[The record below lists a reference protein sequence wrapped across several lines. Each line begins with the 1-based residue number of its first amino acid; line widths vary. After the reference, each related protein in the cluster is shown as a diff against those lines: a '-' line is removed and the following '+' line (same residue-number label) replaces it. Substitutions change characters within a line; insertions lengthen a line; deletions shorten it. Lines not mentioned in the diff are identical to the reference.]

1 MTTRRL
7 PGRPKGLVRQTAPWN
22 PKKWKP
28 LYDSI
33 LALAITG
40 IKSVTIAD
48 TLNIDKQTVY
58 LILNSPTGKEKLSEL
73 QKLKQAAVKNSTETR
88 LAALQDKALQRVE
101 ALINSE
107 EIAVNAPLK
116 MFDRSMQVL
125 RGLGSMKQD
134 SPTADS
140 STAGSPA
147 AITNNTIN
155 VVADRALLDQL
166 SVGVAKALE
175 ATKLHDSA
183 FRKLATSVGP
193 RDKATP

>member
-73 QKLKQAAVKNSTETR
+73 QRLKQAAVKNSTETR

>member
-73 QKLKQAAVKNSTETR
+73 QRLKQAAVKNSTETR

-101 ALINSE
+101 AIINSE